1 VTSQLS
7 LREEVP
13 ALLYA
18 AYFFW
23 ILLYVINSIAF
34 RNNSLQGSGLYVNF
48 EILWEKFRTLR
59 GRFSFF
65 DVSVQ
70 GSAGDPK
77 SSTDFWKGCIG
88 ETARSLDTQR
98 KRVYNE

>member
-1 VTSQLS
+1 MTRRSKGS
-7 LREEVP
+7 SKIIGAAIVP
-13 ALLYA
+13 TMALPMA
-18 AYFFW
+18 
-23 ILLYVINSIAF
+23 ILGPLWRARYRMTKKAITAE
-34 RNNSLQGSGLYVNF
+34 LYVNF

-98 KRVYNE
+98 KR